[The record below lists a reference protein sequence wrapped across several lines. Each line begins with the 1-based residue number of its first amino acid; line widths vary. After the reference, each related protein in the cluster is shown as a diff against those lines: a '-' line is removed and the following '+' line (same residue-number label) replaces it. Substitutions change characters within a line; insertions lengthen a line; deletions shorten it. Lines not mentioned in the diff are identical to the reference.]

1 MPGRSTAAPPRGRIA
16 LALLA
21 VWVLWGS
28 TFLGIRV
35 VVQAVPPLLAAG
47 VRFTLAGALL
57 LAVLTWRW
65 HVRGEP
71 GPWVRMR
78 GRTRR
83 TALLGVLHF
92 LCSNGLVSIASER
105 LPSAAAGTYF
115 ATVPL
120 WVLAVGA
127 VSGRRGTRADLY
139 AALLGLVGVATL
151 LGFEPGALLP
161 SLLVLL
167 AALTWAVAGR
177 LAAPPP
183 AGGGADPAPA
193 PGAALTSA
201 VQMLTG
207 GLALLVASAAAGEW
221 PRLRPQALGAAV
233 WLAEAHL
240 VLLGSLVGFLAY
252 TWLTARVD
260 QRLTSTY
267 SYVNPLVAVGLGV
280 AVLGERIGP
289 ATVAGTAFLTVA
301 VGWTVLGSARRT
313 RAAAPAPAAPQ
324 PTPPVPSPSL
334 PQRLPPLPLPVR
346 SP

>member
-1 MPGRSTAAPPRGRIA
+1 MAGAVTAAAPGRARIA

-35 VVQAVPPLLAAG
+35 VVRTVPPLLAAG
-47 VRFTLAGALL
+47 VRFTLAGSLL
-57 LAVLTWRW
+57 LAVLAWRW
-65 HVRGEP
+65 RRRGEP
-71 GPWVRMR
+71 GPRARMR
-78 GRTRR
+78 GRLGRS
-83 TALLGVLHF
+83 ALLGVLYF
-92 LCSNGLVSIASER
+92 LGSNGLVSIASER

-127 VSGRRGTRADLY
+127 LTGGRVTRADLG
-139 AALLGLVGVATL
+139 ATLLGLVGVATL

-167 AALTWAVAGR
+167 AALLWAVGGR
-177 LAAPPP
+177 LAV
-183 AGGGADPAPA
+183 PAPRRDA
-193 PGAALTSA
+193 APDPGAALTSA
-201 VQMLTG
+201 VQMTSG
-207 GLALLVASAAAGEW
+207 GLALLAASAAGGEW
-221 PRLRPQALGAAV
+221 PRLHPADLGAAV

-267 SYVNPLVAVGLGV
+267 SYVNPLVAVVLGV
-280 AVLGERIGP
+280 LVLGERIGA

-301 VGWTVLGSARRT
+301 VGWTVLGAARRD
-313 RAAAPAPAAPQ
+313 RAAAAPAAP
-324 PTPPVPSPSL
+324 PLPSVPPVPQLRPAL
-334 PQRLPPLPLPVR
+334 PVPVR